1 MRGCPG
7 AYWNMT
13 KGWAE
18 NRSQERIRLLAR
30 SDLGH
35 HALRS
40 AVLAEAAKMVP
51 FDAFVWPLCDP
62 VTTVGMAPRARIP
75 CPQEL
80 PALIR
85 LKYLSEA
92 GRWTGLMHSPKPAG
106 TLLKATRGEPSRSP
120 LWSGV
125 LHRYGVR
132 DVLSAVFVDKYG
144 CWAWLDLWRTGDS
157 SPFTDEEIQYL
168 GELAAEVVPGLR
180 RSVARQFGTR
190 READPVS
197 GPGAGQ
203 PELPEQAVLTLDEDL
218 AIAGRTASVDDWLQ
232 LLQPGPVPHDQVPAE
247 VLNVAAQLA
256 AREARVDTHA
266 AECRVYVGAGRWAS
280 LRANRMESGAS
291 GPTPPIAVTIQA
303 CTSTARLDMFAR
315 AFGLTPRQ
323 GELLGLTATG
333 ADTAA
338 MADAQGVTPYTI
350 QDQFKQLFQTCGVHS
365 RASLLAMALG
375 TGAKA

>member
-1 MRGCPG
+1 
-7 AYWNMT
+7 MT

-18 NRSQERIRLLAR
+18 NRSQERIRLLAG
-30 SDLGH
+30 SDLDH
-35 HALRS
+35 QALRT
-40 AVLAEAAKMVP
+40 AVLAEVATMVP

-80 PALIR
+80 PTLIR

-92 GRWTGLMHSPKPAG
+92 GRWTVLMHSPEPAES
-106 TLLKATRGEPSRSP
+106 LLKATQGEPSRSP
-120 LWSGV
+120 VWSGV
-125 LHRYGVR
+125 LQHYGVR
-132 DVLSAVFVDKYG
+132 DVLSAVFADKYG

-157 SPFTDEEIQYL
+157 VAFTDEETEYVS
-168 GELAAEVVPGLR
+168 ELAAAVTAGLR
-180 RSVARQFGTR
+180 RSVARHFRTR
-190 READPVS
+190 LEPELEPEPGRGPASE
-197 GPGAGQ
+197 PGAGQ
-203 PELPEQAVLTLDEDL
+203 PALPEQAVLTLDDDL

-232 LLQPGPVPHDQVPAE
+232 LLQPGPVPHDHVPAE

-256 AREARVDTHA
+256 AREARVDAHA

-280 LRANRMESGAS
+280 LRANRMEAGVS
-291 GPTPPIAVTIQA
+291 GPTPPVAVTIQA
-303 CTSTARLDMFAR
+303 CTNTARLDMFAR

-323 GELLGLTATG
+323 GELLWLTATG

-338 MADAQGVTPYTI
+338 MADAQGVTPYTV
-350 QDQFKQLFQTCGVHS
+350 QDQFKQLFQACGVHS

-375 TGAKA
+375 TGARVQ